1 MAKATKKA
9 TKKLSSKD
17 REIKQL
23 FKQAASNEP
32 SYLPP
37 RPEGPARVMAVPIPK
52 KVDLS
57 VRALDSLADHCEQTG
72 KKLSYCGFRIV

>member
-1 MAKATKKA
+1 MALRTQKLS
-9 TKKLSSKD
+9 KKLSSKD
-17 REIKQL
+17 REIKKFL
-23 FKQAASNEP
+23 NRAAANEP

-37 RPEGPARVMAVPIPK
+37 RPEGPARAMAVPIPR

-57 VRALDSLADHCEQTG
+57 LHTLNSLADHCEQTG